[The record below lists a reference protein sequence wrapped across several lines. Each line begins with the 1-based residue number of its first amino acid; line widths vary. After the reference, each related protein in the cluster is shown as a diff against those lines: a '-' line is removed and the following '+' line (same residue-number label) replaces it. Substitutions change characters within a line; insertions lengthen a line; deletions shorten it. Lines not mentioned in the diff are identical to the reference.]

1 MFVDQTATISEA
13 DAPTHPPDEAAGHVV
28 VDASA
33 GELAR
38 LATHGLLFTALTFG
52 LYRFWYATKLRQY
65 LWAHTRL
72 GRCPFEFTGRPVD
85 LIVGFIMAVA
95 ILLPLYLGLF
105 IMSLGMNNGVIA
117 ANLGAVGLLWFL
129 SQFGLYRARNYRLTR
144 TVWRGLRFRQGGS
157 GILYAILSMIWFA
170 VGVASLGLLW
180 PLRRRALHAYK
191 VRNTFYGTQ
200 RAGFDASVLPL
211 YRAGWPL
218 FLGFCAVGL
227 WALWRLNV
235 IWQEVPESLKLAEW
249 LEVAPHNIPMADLA
263 TALPLAPLL
272 WVVGTACA
280 AVLALLAMFG
290 PSYFSAEIRHFTNA
304 TSFGPVRLTSTLTPQ
319 SLITVWGRY
328 LLIITAFSAV
338 YLAVGAALFSA
349 FLSSD
354 LPVGVLDDTM
364 TRIGFFLALFLFYCV
379 GFLGYAVI
387 HLVCLRFRLWQ
398 TIGNSVSLHPTQLIS
413 GIRAGSSKALRHR
426 DGFGEGI
433 ADALDAGGL

>member
-1 MFVDQTATISEA
+1 MDQTATIPEA
-13 DAPTHPPDEAAGHVV
+13 DTPTHHLDEETGHVV

-33 GELAR
+33 GDLAR
-38 LATHGLLFTALTFG
+38 LAIHGLLFTALTFG
-52 LYRFWYATKLRQY
+52 LYRFWYVTKLRQY

-72 GRCPFEFTGRPVD
+72 GRYPFEFTGRPVD

-105 IMSLGMNNGVIA
+105 IISLGLKNGVIA

-157 GILYAILSMIWFA
+157 GILYAILSMVWFA

-191 VRNTFYGTQ
+191 IRNTFYGAQ
-200 RAGFDASVLPL
+200 RAGFDASIWPL
-211 YRAGWPL
+211 YRAGWPM

-227 WALWRLNV
+227 WTLWRLSM
-235 IWQEVPESLKLAEW
+235 IWQEVPQSLKLAD
-249 LEVAPHNIPMADLA
+249 LLGVAPHNIPLADLA
-263 TALPLAPLL
+263 AALPLAPLL
-272 WVVGTACA
+272 WLVGAAGA
-280 AVLALLAMFG
+280 AVLALLALFG
-290 PSYFSAEIRHFTNA
+290 PSYLSVEIRHFTNA
-304 TSFGPVRLTSTLTPQ
+304 TSFGPVRLTSTLTRQ

-328 LLIITAFSAV
+328 LLIMSAFSAV
-338 YLAVGAALFSA
+338 YLAVGAALFGA
-349 FLSSD
+349 FLFSD
-354 LPVGVLDDTM
+354 LPVGVLDDTV

-379 GFLGYAVI
+379 GFMGYAVI

-398 TIGNSVSLHPTQLIS
+398 TIGNSVALHPMQLIP
-413 GIRAGSSKALRHR
+413 GIRAGSGRALRHR